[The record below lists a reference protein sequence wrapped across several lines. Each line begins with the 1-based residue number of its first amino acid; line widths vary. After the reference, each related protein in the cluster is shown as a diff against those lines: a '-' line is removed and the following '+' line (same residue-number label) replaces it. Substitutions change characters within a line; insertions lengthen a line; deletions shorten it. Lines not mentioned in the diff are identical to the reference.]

1 MNNYKLIWMD
11 FDALFMKLNDEVNK
25 ILETNVPENAQQ
37 QSNNLMNKS
46 NMDINLFLNDQNN
59 INLNN
64 SDHLRGKEILSY
76 FKYLFFSLNFFK

>member
-76 FKYLFFSLNFFK
+76 FKYFFFL